1 MKKTITIIFAGCVAL
16 LLACQSG
23 EQVRTLRLAHVLDV
37 NSPVHK
43 GMAHLG
49 ERLEAL
55 SGGKM
60 KVILYP
66 GSQLGNE
73 RETLELLQLG
83 SLDIAKVS
91 SAVVENF
98 VPEMG
103 VYSLPYLFRDANH
116 YWQVFNGEIGQEIL
130 LKGEQYWLRGLCYYD
145 AGFRSFFL
153 RNTAVESPEDLNGLK
168 IRVMRSNLQIQTVNL
183 LGGNATPLAWG
194 ELYSALQQGV
204 VDGAENNPPNFFQ
217 NKFFELCDYLV
228 LDEHSAP
235 PDVLMMSTHVWEKLS
250 PQEQQWL
257 DQAVQESVAFQ
268 RKLWDDMTEESL
280 KAVVEK
286 GVTVIRPDK
295 QPFLASVQPIYDDL
309 KGTEM
314 GKLAERIQNLPPEKD
329 TTAASDSLKGATE

>member
-1 MKKTITIIFAGCVAL
+1 MKKQLLTVFAIILIFLMSGC
-16 LLACQSG
+16 QETQRS
-23 EQVRTLRLAHVLDV
+23 QTLRLAHALDTA
-37 NSPVHK
+37 SPVHQA
-43 GMAHLG
+43 MAHLG

-60 KVILYP
+60 RVLLYP
-66 GSQLGNE
+66 AGQLGNE
-73 RETLELLQLG
+73 RESLELLQLG

-116 YWQVFNGEIGQEIL
+116 YWQVFNGEIGNEIL
-130 LKGEQYWLRGLCYYD
+130 LKGETYWLRGLCYYD

-153 RNTAVESPEDLNGLK
+153 RKQAVSEPKDLDGLK
-168 IRVMRSNLQIQTVNL
+168 IRVMRSNLQIRTINL

-194 ELYSALQQGV
+194 DLYSALQQGV

-217 NKFFELCDYLV
+217 NKFYELCEYFV

-235 PDVLMMSTHVWEKLS
+235 PDVLMMSTHTWNKLND
-250 PQEQQWL
+250 EERGWL
-257 DQAVQESVAFQ
+257 TEAVKASVVFQ
-268 RKLWDDMTEESL
+268 RKLWANMTEESL
-280 KAVVEK
+280 RTVEKK

-295 QPFLASVQPIYDDL
+295 APFLGSVRPIYDDL
-309 KGTEM
+309 QGTTL
-314 GKLAERIQNLPPEKD
+314 GKLAKRIQDLPAPE
-329 TTAASDSLKGATE
+329 ANGGNEE